1 MKAIKFHQKPKTVQQ
16 QPIPQKLEHPNLNP
30 SPACSGGSRNFLRWG
45 LKNLTTKKIIRN
57 APSLHKAN
65 CYMNAPSIKPMKLYE
80 MHPHHV

>member
-1 MKAIKFHQKPKTVQQ
+1 MQKKVIKKIV
-16 QPIPQKLEHPNLNP
+16 ED
-30 SPACSGGSRNFLRWG
+30 SGGSRNFLRWG
-45 LKNLTTKKIIRN
+45 LKNLTTKEIIRN